1 MYTSGDIMKPYR
13 AVPVALTVI
22 AVLAGCAMFAG
33 DSGTLDWNRVP
44 TKTLTLFYP
53 AQSSYQWLR
62 SADHPGSSMVA
73 QGTSCVTCHNGQEEK
88 LGNKLVKANP
98 LEPTPVSGKNGVLNL
113 NVQVAYD
120 NENAYFRFQWKTQG
134 NKPGDAYPVYR
145 FDGKEWKPYGNQRL
159 AGAVR
164 KGEQPAVYE
173 DRLSIMI
180 DDGSVPNFANQGC
193 WQTCHNGMRDAPKQ
207 PSASQVQ
214 ANPLLKALNKNDV
227 RKYLPSTRTDAL
239 ASWDKGKSLDE
250 IAKLKAA
257 GGFLELMQWRAHRS
271 NPVGMADDGYVL
283 EYRNFDAGKNM
294 FSSNLDP
301 KTKQPKFMY
310 DPTKVGKRALAIGD
324 IRKTSTAMLP
334 GQNAVPFDPKAGWN
348 AGDLLSQYY
357 LSRADAA
364 GSAADNKNAKG
375 VWKDGMWT
383 VEWARPRNLANADD
397 KALKDGKVYNF
408 AFAVHDD
415 NMTSRGHHV
424 SFPVTVGFDAKA
436 AIEATR
442 LK

>member
-1 MYTSGDIMKPYR
+1 M
-13 AVPVALTVI
+13 LT
-22 AVLAGCAMFAG
+22 A
-33 DSGTLDWNRVP
+33 DSGTVDWNQVP

-53 AQSSYQWLR
+53 AQSTYQWLR
-62 SADHPGSSMVA
+62 SADHPGSSMIA
-73 QGTSCVTCHNGQEEK
+73 QGTSCVTCHNGQEQK
-88 LGNKLVKANP
+88 LGDKLVKANK
-98 LEPTPVSGKNGVLNL
+98 LEPAPVEGKNGSVQLS
-113 NVQVAYD
+113 VQVAYD
-120 NENAYFRFQWKTQG
+120 KESAYFRFQWKTR
-134 NKPGDAYPVYR
+134 NPYPGEAYPFLR

-173 DRLSIMI
+173 DRLSIML

-193 WQTCHNGMRDAPKQ
+193 WQTCHNGMRDAPNQ
-207 PSASQVQ
+207 PSAAEVQ
-214 ANPLLKALNKNDV
+214 ANPLLKALKKNDV

-239 ASWDKGKSLDE
+239 ASWDKGKSVEE
-250 IAKLKAA
+250 IERIKAA

-294 FSSNLDP
+294 FISNLDP
-301 KTKQPKFMY
+301 NTKQPRYMY
-310 DPTKVGKRALAIGD
+310 DPNKVGKRALAIGD
-324 IRKTSTAMLP
+324 IRKTTTAMLP
-334 GQNAVPFDPKAGWN
+334 GQNAVPFDPKAGWK
-348 AGDLLSQYY
+348 AGDLVSQYY
-357 LSRADAA
+357 LSSANAT

-375 VWKDGMWT
+375 AWKDGMWT
-383 VEWARPRNLANADD
+383 VEWVRSRNLANADD
-397 KALKDGKVYNF
+397 KALKDGKAYNF

-424 SFPVTVGFDAKA
+424 SFPVTVGFGAKA
-436 AIEATR
+436 TIEATR

>member
-1 MYTSGDIMKPYR
+1 MKSFCT
-13 AVPVALTVI
+13 APVALTVI
-22 AVLAGCAMFAG
+22 AVLAGCAMLTA
-33 DSGTLDWNRVP
+33 DSGTLDWTRVP
-44 TKTLTLFYP
+44 TRTLTLFYP

-73 QGTSCVTCHNGQEEK
+73 QGTSCVTCHNGQEQK
-88 LGNKLVKANP
+88 LGDKLVKANK
-98 LEPTPVSGKNGVLNL
+98 LEPAPVEGKNGTVQLS
-113 NVQVAYD
+113 VQVAYD
-120 NENAYFRFQWKTQG
+120 KESAYFRFQWKTR
-134 NKPGDAYPVYR
+134 NPYPGEAYPFLR

-173 DRLSIMI
+173 DRLSIML

-193 WQTCHNGMRDAPKQ
+193 WQTCHNGMRDAPNQ
-207 PSASQVQ
+207 PSAAEVQ
-214 ANPLLKALNKNDV
+214 ANSFLKALKKNDV

-301 KTKQPKFMY
+301 NTKQPRYMY
-310 DPTKVGKRALAIGD
+310 DPNKVGKRALAIGD
-324 IRKTSTAMLP
+324 IRKTTTAMLP

-348 AGDLLSQYY
+348 AGDLVSQYY
-357 LSRADAA
+357 LNSANAT
-364 GSAADNKNAKG
+364 GSAADNKNAIG
-375 VWKDGMWT
+375 VWKDGLWT
-383 VEWARPRNLANADD
+383 VEWVRSRNLANDDD
-397 KALKDGKVYNF
+397 KALREGNVYNF

-424 SFPVTVGFDAKA
+424 SFPVTVGFGAKA
-436 AIEATR
+436 TIEATR

>member
-1 MYTSGDIMKPYR
+1 MKSFCT
-13 AVPVALTVI
+13 APVALTVI
-22 AVLAGCAMFAG
+22 AVLAGCAMLTA
-33 DSGTLDWNRVP
+33 DSGTLDWTRVP
-44 TKTLTLFYP
+44 TRTLTLFYP

-73 QGTSCVTCHNGQEEK
+73 QGTSCVTCHNGQEQK
-88 LGNKLVKANP
+88 LGDKLVKANK
-98 LEPTPVSGKNGVLNL
+98 LEPAPVEGKNGSVQLS
-113 NVQVAYD
+113 VQVAYD
-120 NENAYFRFQWKTQG
+120 KESAYFRFQWKTR
-134 NKPGDAYPVYR
+134 NPYPGEAYPFLR

-173 DRLSIMI
+173 DRLSIML

-193 WQTCHNGMRDAPKQ
+193 WQTCHNGMRDAPNQ
-207 PSASQVQ
+207 PSAAEVQ
-214 ANPLLKALNKNDV
+214 ANSFLKALKKNDV

-294 FSSNLDP
+294 FISNLDP
-301 KTKQPKFMY
+301 NTKQPRYMY
-310 DPTKVGKRALAIGD
+310 DPNKVGKRALAIGD
-324 IRKTSTAMLP
+324 IRKTTTAMLP

-348 AGDLLSQYY
+348 AGDLVSQYY
-357 LSRADAA
+357 LNSANAT
-364 GSAADNKNAKG
+364 GSAADNKNAIG
-375 VWKDGMWT
+375 VWKDGLWT
-383 VEWARPRNLANADD
+383 VEWVRSRNLANDDD
-397 KALKDGKVYNF
+397 KALREGNVYNF

-424 SFPVTVGFDAKA
+424 SFPVTVGFGAKA
-436 AIEATR
+436 TIEATK

>member
-1 MYTSGDIMKPYR
+1 M
-13 AVPVALTVI
+13 LT
-22 AVLAGCAMFAG
+22 A
-33 DSGTLDWNRVP
+33 DSGTVDWNQVP

-53 AQSSYQWLR
+53 AQSTYQWLR
-62 SADHPGSSMVA
+62 SADHPGSSMIA
-73 QGTSCVTCHNGQEEK
+73 QGTSCVTCHNGQEQK
-88 LGNKLVKANP
+88 LGDKLVKANK
-98 LEPTPVSGKNGVLNL
+98 LEPAPVEGKNGSVQLS
-113 NVQVAYD
+113 VQVAYD
-120 NENAYFRFQWKTQG
+120 KESAYFRFQWKTR
-134 NKPGDAYPVYR
+134 NPYPGEAYPFLR

-173 DRLSIMI
+173 DRLSIML

-193 WQTCHNGMRDAPKQ
+193 WQTCHNGMRDAPNQ
-207 PSASQVQ
+207 AATADVQ
-214 ANPLLKALNKNDV
+214 ANPLLKALKKNDV

-239 ASWDKGKSLDE
+239 ASWDKGKSVEE
-250 IAKLKAA
+250 IERIKAA

-301 KTKQPKFMY
+301 NTKQPRYMY
-310 DPTKVGKRALAIGD
+310 DPNKVGKRALAIGD
-324 IRKTSTAMLP
+324 IRKTTTAMLP
-334 GQNAVPFDPKAGWN
+334 GQNAVPFDPKAGWK
-348 AGDLLSQYY
+348 AGDLVSQYY
-357 LSRADAA
+357 LSSANAT

-375 VWKDGMWT
+375 AWKDGMWT
-383 VEWARPRNLANADD
+383 VEWVRSRNLANADD
-397 KALKDGKVYNF
+397 KALKDGKAYNF

-424 SFPVTVGFDAKA
+424 SFPVTVGFGAKA
-436 AIEATR
+436 TIEATR

>member
-1 MYTSGDIMKPYR
+1 M
-13 AVPVALTVI
+13 LT
-22 AVLAGCAMFAG
+22 A
-33 DSGTLDWNRVP
+33 DSGTVDWNQVP

-73 QGTSCVTCHNGQEEK
+73 QGTSCVTCHNGQEQK
-88 LGNKLVKANP
+88 LGDKLVKANK
-98 LEPTPVSGKNGVLNL
+98 LEPAPVEGKNGTVQLS
-113 NVQVAYD
+113 VQVAYD
-120 NENAYFRFQWKTQG
+120 KESAYFRFQWKTR
-134 NKPGDAYPVYR
+134 NPYPGEAYPFLR

-173 DRLSIMI
+173 DRLSIML

-193 WQTCHNGMRDAPKQ
+193 WQTCHNGMRDAPNQ
-207 PSASQVQ
+207 PSAAEVQ
-214 ANPLLKALNKNDV
+214 ANPLLKALKKNDV

-294 FSSNLDP
+294 FISNLDP
-301 KTKQPKFMY
+301 NTKQPRYMY
-310 DPTKVGKRALAIGD
+310 DPNKVGKRALAIGD
-324 IRKTSTAMLP
+324 IRKTTTAMLP

-348 AGDLLSQYY
+348 AGDLVSQYY
-357 LSRADAA
+357 LNSANAT
-364 GSAADNKNAKG
+364 GSAADNKNAIG
-375 VWKDGMWT
+375 VWKDGLWT
-383 VEWARPRNLANADD
+383 VEWVRSRNLANDDD
-397 KALKDGKVYNF
+397 KALREGNVYNF

-424 SFPVTVGFDAKA
+424 SFPVTVGFGAKA
-436 AIEATR
+436 TIEATR

>member
-1 MYTSGDIMKPYR
+1 M
-13 AVPVALTVI
+13 LT
-22 AVLAGCAMFAG
+22 A
-33 DSGTLDWNRVP
+33 DSGTLDWTRVP
-44 TKTLTLFYP
+44 TRTLTLFYP

-73 QGTSCVTCHNGQEEK
+73 QGTSCVTCHNGQEQK
-88 LGNKLVKANP
+88 LGDKLVKANK
-98 LEPTPVSGKNGVLNL
+98 LEPAPVEGKNGSVQLS
-113 NVQVAYD
+113 VQVAYD
-120 NENAYFRFQWKTQG
+120 KESAYFRFQWKTR
-134 NKPGDAYPVYR
+134 NPYPGEAYPFLR

-173 DRLSIMI
+173 DRLSIML

-193 WQTCHNGMRDAPKQ
+193 WQTCHNGMRDAPNQ
-207 PSASQVQ
+207 PSAAEVQ
-214 ANPLLKALNKNDV
+214 ANSFLKALKKNDV

-294 FSSNLDP
+294 FISNLDP
-301 KTKQPKFMY
+301 NTKQPRYMY
-310 DPTKVGKRALAIGD
+310 DPNKVGKRALAIGD
-324 IRKTSTAMLP
+324 IRKTTTAMLP

-348 AGDLLSQYY
+348 AGDLVSQYY
-357 LSRADAA
+357 LNSANAT
-364 GSAADNKNAKG
+364 GSAADNKNAIG
-375 VWKDGMWT
+375 VWKDGLWT
-383 VEWARPRNLANADD
+383 VEWVRSRNLANDDD
-397 KALKDGKVYNF
+397 KALREGNVYNF

-424 SFPVTVGFDAKA
+424 SFPVTVGFGAKA

>member
-1 MYTSGDIMKPYR
+1 MKSKTLKLLCVAAGAAAFVPYSGFGADPAK
-13 AVPVALTVI
+13 V
-22 AVLAGCAMFAG
+22 
-33 DSGTLDWNRVP
+33 DWSSVP
-44 TKTLTLFYP
+44 TRTVTLFFP
-53 AQSSYQWLR
+53 AQSTFQWLN
-62 SADHPGSSMVA
+62 SADHPGAGMVKTGGA
-73 QGTSCVTCHNGQEEK
+73 CVTCHKGAEEK
-88 LGNKLVKANP
+88 LGNKLVKANK
-98 LEPTPVSGKNGVLNL
+98 LEPNPVEGKNGTVQL

-120 NENAYFRFQWKTQG
+120 AEQAYFRFNWKTR
-134 NKPGDAYPVYR
+134 NSYPGEAYPFLR
-145 FDGKEWKPYGNQRL
+145 FDGKEWTRYGNQRL
-159 AGAVR
+159 AAAVR

-173 DRLSIMI
+173 DRLSIML

-193 WQTCHNGMRDAPKQ
+193 WQTCHDGMRDAPKQ
-207 PSASQVQ
+207 PATAQVQ
-214 ANPLLKALNKNDV
+214 ANPLLKALKKNDV

-271 NPVGMADDGYVL
+271 NAVGMADDGYVL

-310 DPTKVGKRALAIGD
+310 DQKKVGRKALAIDD
-324 IRKTSTAMLP
+324 IRKVQTVMLP
-334 GQNAVPFDPKAGWN
+334 GQNAVPFDPKAGWK
-348 AGDLLSQYY
+348 AGDLVSQYVVDRKY
-357 LSRADAA
+357 AT
-364 GSAADNKNAKG
+364 GSAADNKQAKG
-375 VWKDGMWT
+375 EWKDGAWT
-383 VEWARPRNLANADD
+383 VVWARTRNLANPDD
-397 KALKDGKVYNF
+397 KALQDGKVYNF

-424 SFPVTVGFDAKA
+424 SFPVKVGFGAKA
-436 AIEATR
+436 DIEATK

>member
-1 MYTSGDIMKPYR
+1 MKSFCT
-13 AVPVALTVI
+13 APVALTVI
-22 AVLAGCAMFAG
+22 AVLAGCAMLTA
-33 DSGTLDWNRVP
+33 DSGTLDWTRVP
-44 TKTLTLFYP
+44 TRTLTLFYP

-73 QGTSCVTCHNGQEEK
+73 QGTSCVTCHNGQEQK
-88 LGNKLVKANP
+88 LGDKLVKANK
-98 LEPTPVSGKNGVLNL
+98 LEPAPVEGKNGSVQLS
-113 NVQVAYD
+113 VQVAYD
-120 NENAYFRFQWKTQG
+120 KESAYFRFQWKTR
-134 NKPGDAYPVYR
+134 NPYPGEAYPFLR

-173 DRLSIMI
+173 DRLSIML

-193 WQTCHNGMRDAPKQ
+193 WQTCHNGMRDAPNQ
-207 PSASQVQ
+207 PSAAEVQ
-214 ANPLLKALNKNDV
+214 ANSFLKALKKNDV

-294 FSSNLDP
+294 FISNLDP
-301 KTKQPKFMY
+301 NTKQPRYMY
-310 DPTKVGKRALAIGD
+310 DPNKVGKRALAIGD
-324 IRKTSTAMLP
+324 IRKTTTAMLP

-348 AGDLLSQYY
+348 AGDLVSQYY
-357 LSRADAA
+357 LNSANAT
-364 GSAADNKNAKG
+364 GSAADNKNAIG
-375 VWKDGMWT
+375 VWKDGLWT
-383 VEWARPRNLANADD
+383 VEWVRSRNLANDDD
-397 KALKDGKVYNF
+397 KALREGNVYNF

-424 SFPVTVGFDAKA
+424 SFPVTVGFGAKA
-436 AIEATR
+436 TIEATR

>member
-1 MYTSGDIMKPYR
+1 MKSFCT
-13 AVPVALTVI
+13 APVALTVI
-22 AVLAGCAMFAG
+22 AVLAGCAMLTA
-33 DSGTLDWNRVP
+33 DSGTLDWTLVP
-44 TKTLTLFYP
+44 TRTLTLFYP

-73 QGTSCVTCHNGQEEK
+73 QGTSCVTCHNGQEQK
-88 LGNKLVKANP
+88 LGDKLVKANK
-98 LEPTPVSGKNGVLNL
+98 LEPAPVEGKNGTVQLS
-113 NVQVAYD
+113 VQVAYD
-120 NENAYFRFQWKTQG
+120 KESAYFRFQWKTR
-134 NKPGDAYPVYR
+134 NPYPGEAYPFLR

-173 DRLSIMI
+173 DRLSIML

-193 WQTCHNGMRDAPKQ
+193 WQTCHNGMRDAPNQ
-207 PSASQVQ
+207 PSAAEVQ
-214 ANPLLKALNKNDV
+214 ANSFLKALKKNDV

-294 FSSNLDP
+294 FISNLDP
-301 KTKQPKFMY
+301 NTKQPRYMY
-310 DPTKVGKRALAIGD
+310 DPNKVGKRALAIGD
-324 IRKTSTAMLP
+324 IRKTTTAMLP

-348 AGDLLSQYY
+348 AGDLVSQYY
-357 LSRADAA
+357 LNSANAT
-364 GSAADNKNAKG
+364 GSAADNKNAIG
-375 VWKDGMWT
+375 VWKDGLWT
-383 VEWARPRNLANADD
+383 VEWVRSRNLANDDD
-397 KALKDGKVYNF
+397 KALREGNVYNF

-424 SFPVTVGFDAKA
+424 SFPVTVGFGAKA
-436 AIEATR
+436 TIEATR

>member
-1 MYTSGDIMKPYR
+1 MKSFCT
-13 AVPVALTVI
+13 APVALTVI
-22 AVLAGCAMFAG
+22 AVLAGCAMLTA
-33 DSGTLDWNRVP
+33 DSGTVDWNQVP

-53 AQSSYQWLR
+53 AQSTYQWLR

-73 QGTSCVTCHNGQEEK
+73 QGTSCVTCHNGQEQK
-88 LGNKLVKANP
+88 LGDKLVKANK
-98 LEPTPVSGKNGVLNL
+98 LEPAPVEGKNGSVQLS
-113 NVQVAYD
+113 VQVAYD
-120 NENAYFRFQWKTQG
+120 KESAYFRFQWKTR
-134 NKPGDAYPVYR
+134 NPYPGEAYPFLR

-173 DRLSIMI
+173 DRLSIML

-193 WQTCHNGMRDAPKQ
+193 WQTCHNGMRDAPNQ
-207 PSASQVQ
+207 AATADVQ
-214 ANPLLKALNKNDV
+214 ANPLLKALKKNDV

-239 ASWDKGKSLDE
+239 ASWDKGKSVEE
-250 IAKLKAA
+250 IERIKAA

-294 FSSNLDP
+294 FISNLDP
-301 KTKQPKFMY
+301 NTKQPRYMY
-310 DPTKVGKRALAIGD
+310 DPNKVGKRALAIGD
-324 IRKTSTAMLP
+324 IRKTTTAMLP
-334 GQNAVPFDPKAGWN
+334 GQNAVPFDPKAGWK
-348 AGDLLSQYY
+348 AGDLVSQYY
-357 LSRADAA
+357 LSSANAT

-375 VWKDGMWT
+375 AWKDGMWT
-383 VEWARPRNLANADD
+383 VEWVRSRNLANADD
-397 KALKDGKVYNF
+397 KALKDGKAYNF

-424 SFPVTVGFDAKA
+424 SFPVTVGFGAKA
-436 AIEATR
+436 TIEATR

>member
-1 MYTSGDIMKPYR
+1 MKTCR
-13 AVPVALTVI
+13 AAPVALTVI
-22 AVLAGCAMFAG
+22 AVLAGCAMLTA
-33 DSGTLDWNRVP
+33 DSGTLDWKRVP

-53 AQSSYQWLR
+53 AQSTYQWLR
-62 SADHPGSSMVA
+62 GADHPGSSMVA
-73 QGTSCVTCHNGQEEK
+73 QGTSCVTCHNGQEQK
-88 LGNKLVKANP
+88 LGEKLVKANK
-98 LEPTPVSGKNGVLNL
+98 LEPAPVEGKNGTVPLS
-113 NVQVAYD
+113 VQVAYD
-120 NENAYFRFQWKTQG
+120 NENAYFRFQWKTR
-134 NKPGDAYPVYR
+134 NPYPGEAYPFLR

-193 WQTCHNGMRDAPKQ
+193 WQTCHNGMRDAPNQ
-207 PSASQVQ
+207 AATADVL
-214 ANPLLKALNKNDV
+214 ANPLLKALKRNDV

-239 ASWDKGKSLDE
+239 ASWDKGRSLDE

-310 DPTKVGKRALAIGD
+310 DPKKVGKNALAIGD
-324 IRKTSTAMLP
+324 IRNMSTAMLP
-334 GQNAVPFDPKAGWN
+334 GQNAVPFDPKAGWK

-357 LSRADAA
+357 VSRADAA

-375 VWKDGMWT
+375 VWKDGVWT

-397 KALKDGKVYNF
+397 KALKDGKAYNF

-424 SFPVTVGFDAKA
+424 SFPVTVGFGAKA
-436 AIEATR
+436 TIEATR

>member
-1 MYTSGDIMKPYR
+1 MKTNVLKTAAMGAT
-13 AVPVALTVI
+13 AVI
-22 AVLAGCAMFAG
+22 AGCALLSS
-33 DSGTLDWNRVP
+33 DSGRLDWGRVP
-44 TKTLTLFYP
+44 THTLTLFYP

-73 QGTSCVTCHNGQEEK
+73 QGTSCVTCHNGQEQK
-88 LGNKLVKANP
+88 LGEKLVKANK
-98 LEPTPVSGKNGVLNL
+98 LEPAPVEGKNGSVQLS
-113 NVQVAYD
+113 VQVAYD
-120 NENAYFRFQWKTQG
+120 NETAYFRVQWKTR
-134 NKPGDAYPVYR
+134 NPYPGEAYPFLR

-159 AGAVR
+159 AGSVR

-193 WQTCHNGMRDAPKQ
+193 WQTCHNGMRDAPNQ
-207 PSASQVQ
+207 PSAAEVQ

-239 ASWDKGKSLDE
+239 ASWDKGRSVEE
-250 IAKLKAA
+250 IERIKVA

-301 KTKQPKFMY
+301 KTRQPKFMY
-310 DPTKVGKRALAIGD
+310 DPNKVGKRALAIGD
-324 IRKTSTAMLP
+324 IRKMSTAMLP
-334 GQNAVPFDPKAGWN
+334 GQNAVPFDPKAGWK

-397 KALKDGKVYNF
+397 KALKDGKAYTF

-424 SFPVTVGFDAKA
+424 SFPVTVGFGATA
-436 AIEATR
+436 AIEATK

>member
-1 MYTSGDIMKPYR
+1 
-13 AVPVALTVI
+13 
-22 AVLAGCAMFAG
+22 
-33 DSGTLDWNRVP
+33 
-44 TKTLTLFYP
+44 
-53 AQSSYQWLR
+53 
-62 SADHPGSSMVA
+62 MVA
-73 QGTSCVTCHNGQEEK
+73 QGTSCVTCHNGQEQK
-88 LGNKLVKANP
+88 LGDKLVKANK
-98 LEPTPVSGKNGVLNL
+98 LEPAPVEGKNGSVQLSL
-113 NVQVAYD
+113 QVAYD
-120 NENAYFRFQWKTQG
+120 KENAYFRFQWKTR
-134 NKPGDAYPVYR
+134 NPYPGEAYPFLR

-173 DRLSIMI
+173 DRLSIML

-193 WQTCHNGMRDAPKQ
+193 WQTCHNGMRDAPNQ
-207 PSASQVQ
+207 PTTAEVQ
-214 ANPLLKALNKNDV
+214 ANPFLKALKKNDV

-239 ASWDKGKSLDE
+239 ASWDKGRSLDE

-301 KTKQPKFMY
+301 KTKQPRFMY
-310 DPTKVGKRALAIGD
+310 DPNKVGKRALAIGD

-334 GQNAVPFDPKAGWN
+334 GQNAVPFDPKAGWK
-348 AGDLLSQYY
+348 AGDLVSQYY
-357 LSRADAA
+357 INSANAT
-364 GSAADNKNAKG
+364 GSAADNKNVKG
-375 VWKDGMWT
+375 AWKDGVWT
-383 VEWARPRNLANADD
+383 VEWARSRNLANADD
-397 KALKDGKVYNF
+397 KALKDGKAYNF

-424 SFPVTVGFDAKA
+424 SFPVTVGFGAKA
-436 AIEATR
+436 TIEATR

>member
-1 MYTSGDIMKPYR
+1 M
-13 AVPVALTVI
+13 LT
-22 AVLAGCAMFAG
+22 A
-33 DSGTLDWNRVP
+33 DSGTVDWNQVP

-53 AQSSYQWLR
+53 AQSTYQWLR

-73 QGTSCVTCHNGQEEK
+73 QGTSCVTCHNGQEQK
-88 LGNKLVKANP
+88 LGDKLVKANK
-98 LEPTPVSGKNGVLNL
+98 LEPAPVEGKNGTVQLS
-113 NVQVAYD
+113 VQVAYD
-120 NENAYFRFQWKTQG
+120 KESAYFRFQWKTR
-134 NKPGDAYPVYR
+134 NPYPGEAYPFLR

-173 DRLSIMI
+173 DRLSIML

-193 WQTCHNGMRDAPKQ
+193 WQTCHNGMRDAPNQ
-207 PSASQVQ
+207 PSAAEVQ
-214 ANPLLKALNKNDV
+214 ANPLLKALKKNDV

-239 ASWDKGKSLDE
+239 ASWDKGKSVEE
-250 IAKLKAA
+250 IERIKAA

-294 FSSNLDP
+294 FISNLDP
-301 KTKQPKFMY
+301 NTKQPRYMY
-310 DPTKVGKRALAIGD
+310 DPNKVGKRALAIGD
-324 IRKTSTAMLP
+324 IRKTTTAMLP
-334 GQNAVPFDPKAGWN
+334 GQNAVPFDPKAGWK
-348 AGDLLSQYY
+348 AGDLVSQYY
-357 LSRADAA
+357 LSSANAT

-375 VWKDGMWT
+375 AWKDGMWT
-383 VEWARPRNLANADD
+383 VEWVRSRNLANADD
-397 KALKDGKVYNF
+397 KALKDGKAYNF

-424 SFPVTVGFDAKA
+424 SFPVTVGFGAKA
-436 AIEATR
+436 TIEATR

>member
-1 MYTSGDIMKPYR
+1 M
-13 AVPVALTVI
+13 LT
-22 AVLAGCAMFAG
+22 A
-33 DSGTLDWNRVP
+33 DSGTVDWSQVP

-62 SADHPGSSMVA
+62 SGDHPGSSMVA
-73 QGTSCVTCHNGQEEK
+73 QGTSCVTCHNGQEQK
-88 LGNKLVKANP
+88 LGDKLVKANK
-98 LEPTPVSGKNGVLNL
+98 LEPAPVEGKNGSVQLSL
-113 NVQVAYD
+113 QVAYD
-120 NENAYFRFQWKTQG
+120 KENAYFRFQWKTR
-134 NKPGDAYPVYR
+134 NPYPGEAYPFLR

-173 DRLSIMI
+173 DRLSIML

-193 WQTCHNGMRDAPKQ
+193 WQTCHNGMRDAPNQ
-207 PSASQVQ
+207 AATADVQ
-214 ANPLLKALNKNDV
+214 ANPLLKALKKNDV

-239 ASWDKGKSLDE
+239 ASWDKGKSVEE
-250 IAKLKAA
+250 IERIKAA

-294 FSSNLDP
+294 FISNLDP
-301 KTKQPKFMY
+301 KTKQPRYMY
-310 DPTKVGKRALAIGD
+310 DPNKVGKRALAIGD
-324 IRKTSTAMLP
+324 IRKTTTAMLP
-334 GQNAVPFDPKAGWN
+334 GQNAVPFDPKAGWK
-348 AGDLLSQYY
+348 AGDLVSQYY
-357 LSRADAA
+357 LSMADAS
-364 GSAADNKNAKG
+364 GSAADNKNVKG
-375 VWKDGMWT
+375 VWKDGLWT
-383 VEWARPRNLANADD
+383 LEWVRSRNLANADD
-397 KALKDGKVYNF
+397 KALKDGKAYNF

-424 SFPVTVGFDAKA
+424 SFPVTVGFGAKA
-436 AIEATR
+436 AIEATK